1 MNEEKK
7 VILKTVSIDLRA
19 HKDIAKIIRE
29 AMKIFK
35 TDKKSK
41 AVIFALQEW
50 YALRKKYPILVD
62 LYKELTKEVRESI
75 AKWWR
80 SLAPTERMVIFSLL
94 SFLSY
99 TATLLAFHSL
109 VGVET

>member
-62 LYKELTKEVRESI
+62 LYKELTKEVRELR
-75 AKWWR
+75 K
-80 SLAPTERMVIFSLL
+80 V
-94 SFLSY
+94 
-99 TATLLAFHSL
+99 
-109 VGVET
+109 VEKLTKEVNELKILYLRNQKNK